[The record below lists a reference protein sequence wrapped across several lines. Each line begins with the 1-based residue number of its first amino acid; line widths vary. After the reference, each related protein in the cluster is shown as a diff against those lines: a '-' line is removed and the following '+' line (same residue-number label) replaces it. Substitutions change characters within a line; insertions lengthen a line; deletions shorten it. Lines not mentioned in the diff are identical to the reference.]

1 MKKWKLSQGII
12 HLFLIGMV
20 VLVAFPLLYTLLAS
34 FKGNQELLTGGAS
47 IMPKKFVFDN
57 YKEAWEIADFKTY
70 TWNSVYMTFF
80 VVLGVLATSTMAG
93 YSFARSDFK
102 GKKLIFAV
110 FVSTMFISLGSITM
124 YPLLKITRLL
134 HLNQSLWSVIVI
146 RIFGLNITNIYLVKG
161 YVNSLP
167 KELDEAAAI
176 DGCTFFTTFIHV
188 ILPLLT
194 PMIATIGILTF
205 KSTWNDYLLPMVFT
219 LATPDQAPLVV
230 GVVKLKSTGE
240 AASSWNL
247 MLAGASISII
257 PMILVYLFLNKYF
270 VAGLTSGA
278 VKG

>member
-1 MKKWKLSQGII
+1 
-12 HLFLIGMV
+12 MV

-57 YKEAWEIADFKTY
+57 YKDAWGITDFKTY

-80 VVLGVLATSTMAG
+80 VVLGVIATSTMAG

-134 HLNQSLWSVIVI
+134 HLNQSLWSVIII
-146 RIFGLNITNIYLVKG
+146 RIFGLNITSIYLVKG

-167 KELDEAAAI
+167 KELEEAAE
-176 DGCTFFTTFIHV
+176 
-188 ILPLLT
+188 LLLT
-194 PMIATIGILTF
+194 TTIGGVPKISCGADCGYRF
-205 KSTWNDYLLPMVFT
+205 IFCCQGSGGVMSPKSCGSVFWIC
-219 LATPDQAPLVV
+219 V
-230 GVVKLKSTGE
+230 GTCG
-240 AASSWNL
+240 
-247 MLAGASISII
+247 ISI
-257 PMILVYLFLNKYF
+257 VERW
-270 VAGLTSGA
+270 TSGL
-278 VKG
+278 